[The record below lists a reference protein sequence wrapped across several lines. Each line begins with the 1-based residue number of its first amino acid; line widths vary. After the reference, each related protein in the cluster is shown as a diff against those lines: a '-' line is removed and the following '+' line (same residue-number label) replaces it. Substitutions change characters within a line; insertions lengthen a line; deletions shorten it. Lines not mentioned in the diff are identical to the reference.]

1 MVNNGTMI
9 ALSGIENYP
18 YAILF
23 NLKDTPILLQENN
36 QLLIRENGYILK
48 VESGK
53 LTLFAWRVL

>member
-1 MVNNGTMI
+1 MI